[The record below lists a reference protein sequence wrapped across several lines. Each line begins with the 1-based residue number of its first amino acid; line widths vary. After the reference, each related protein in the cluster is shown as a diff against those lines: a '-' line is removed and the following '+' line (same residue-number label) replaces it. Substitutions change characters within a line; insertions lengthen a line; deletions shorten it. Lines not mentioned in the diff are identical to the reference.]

1 MKWIVLIIGI
11 IWSLSSINSL
21 IWLSKK
27 ERIFLDLPLLL
38 GFLLVGW
45 IMVIITIFIIL
56 SVIYW

>member
-27 ERIFLDLPLLL
+27 ERIFLDLHPLL